1 MRYKLDNKSFHNI
14 HYILSI
20 FNLCTILFDMH
31 SDIDTRVNS
40 EWLSYAPYVNVPLYT
55 FLLYTLL
62 KSKVYISYLY
72 RQTLALY
79 VSL

>member
-1 MRYKLDNKSFHNI
+1 
-14 HYILSI
+14 
-20 FNLCTILFDMH
+20 MH